1 MTYSFHVP
9 DERNAINFFSKNPL
23 KFNQNY
29 PWKQRFLTGV

>member
-9 DERNAINFFSKNPL
+9 DEKNAIDFFQKNPL

-29 PWKQRFLTGV
+29 P